1 MLSIIQAAG
10 WPIWPLI
17 ACSVFALAIIFERL
31 IALQS
36 SKVIPENALDQAIE
50 STRQGFPSEERIQLI
65 AKMGAVGAVFAA
77 GLQTLAINPSASQQ
91 DVKESME
98 MEGRM
103 AAQNLERY
111 LTALAT
117 LASAAPLLGLLG
129 TVIGM
134 IEIFGIQTPGQQQ
147 PVELAHGISVA
158 LYNTAM
164 GLLVAIPCLM
174 AWRFFK
180 AKVDRLVLQMEWAAE
195 RFARHLAAMR
205 D

>member
-1 MLSIIQAAG
+1 M
-10 WPIWPLI
+10 
-17 ACSVFALAIIFERL
+17 
-31 IALQS
+31 ALQS

-50 STRQGFPSEERIQLI
+50 STRQGFPSQERIQLI

-117 LASAAPLLGLLG
+117 
-129 TVIGM
+129 
-134 IEIFGIQTPGQQQ
+134 
-147 PVELAHGISVA
+147 
-158 LYNTAM
+158 
-164 GLLVAIPCLM
+164 
-174 AWRFFK
+174 
-180 AKVDRLVLQMEWAAE
+180 
-195 RFARHLAAMR
+195 
-205 D
+205 